1 MRLNIMEVLTQHK
14 YSKSQKLTQLT
25 IKNLEFFIS
34 VAQSRVFVSASGCAS
49 NLTGCFTVKPLRINE
64 AAHQRG
70 D

>member
-1 MRLNIMEVLTQHK
+1 MRLNIMDVLTQHK

-34 VAQSRVFVSASGCAS
+34 VAQGREFVCASDSASNS
-49 NLTGCFTVKPLRINE
+49 TGRITVKPLHIKE